1 MSRYEDVREAGVA
14 EQVDRGNGGLWKT
27 RKTIM
32 LFSAL
37 STNLGNRKNRFP
49 HSHRHDYDEKDVRK
63 SPGRSRLKLPAS
75 NPPFRLIS
83 GLEKTDEAF
92 DDRNSV
98 HGRKA

>member
-1 MSRYEDVREAGVA
+1 
-14 EQVDRGNGGLWKT
+14 
-27 RKTIM
+27 M

-83 GLEKTDEAF
+83 GLEKTA
-92 DDRNSV
+92 RTRSQSLSV
-98 HGRKA
+98 IRASGNPIRRLISRISWILLAGR